1 MIFCVSIA
9 LVASISVRFE
19 ARNEEQ
25 VSKTARKMGQVKQQG
40 VGGVHFSCGQ
50 NPKIPFLG
58 LSLLRNQTE
67 TLATHSSVLIDTS
80 GEIVNVIFTL

>member
-40 VGGVHFSCGQ
+40 VGGGSFFMRPKPK
-50 NPKIPFLG
+50 NPVPRSF
-58 LSLLRNQTE
+58 
-67 TLATHSSVLIDTS
+67 
-80 GEIVNVIFTL
+80 FTPKPNGNASYAF

>member
-9 LVASISVRFE
+9 CVASISVRFE

-40 VGGVHFSCGQ
+40 VGGGFIFHAAKTQKS
-50 NPKIPFLG
+50 
-58 LSLLRNQTE
+58 R
-67 TLATHSSVLIDTS
+67 SSVFLYSETKRKR
-80 GEIVNVIFTL
+80 